1 MSEQSF
7 DYVIIGAGSAG
18 GRAGQPPGGNTNAP
32 AIMIGEKA
40 SDMIRRAA

>member
-18 GRAGQPPGGNTNAP
+18 GVLASRP
-32 AIMIGEKA
+32 AAIPT
-40 SDMIRRAA
+40 RRPS